1 MRCVSSAS
9 FTCSAPRS
17 ASEYTAT
24 VRIPMRFAVRI
35 TRQAIWP
42 RFAIRIL
49 RNTLAL
55 PGRLALLEEGGD
67 AFLAFGRGADLGDAA
82 CRIGLERA
90 VDRPARHLADQVFDA
105 RMRFAAGGKQM
116 LDEPINGGVQLRRR
130 HERREQ
136 ADAQRLGGIE
146 YFSSEEITARG
157 ARADG
162 AHDVRA
168 DRGRREA
175 ELRLGVAGLRLR
187 RA

>member
-35 TRQAIWP
+35 TRQAISP

-67 AFLAFGRGADLGDAA
+67 AFSSLGRGADLGDAA
-82 CRIGLERA
+82 RGIGLERA
-90 VDRPARHLADQVFDA
+90 VDRPCGHLADQVFDA
-105 RMRFAAGGKQM
+105 RMRFAAAGKQM
-116 LDEPINGGVQLRRR
+116 LDEPIDGGVQLRRR
-130 HERREQ
+130 HERREH
-136 ADAQRLGGIE
+136 ADAQRLGGVE
-146 YFSSEEITARG
+146 YFSGEEITARG

-162 AHDVRA
+162 AHGVRA
-168 DRGRREA
+168 ARGRREA
-175 ELRLGVAGLRLR
+175 GLRF
-187 RA
+187 AGAET